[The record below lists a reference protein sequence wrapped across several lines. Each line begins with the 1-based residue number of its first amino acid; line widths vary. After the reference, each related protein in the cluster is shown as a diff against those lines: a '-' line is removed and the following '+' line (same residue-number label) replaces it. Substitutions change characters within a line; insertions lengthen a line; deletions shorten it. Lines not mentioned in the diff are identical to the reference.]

1 MKALEEF
8 FLRAYP
14 VVINKLTFELN
25 PTFTYHNVHH
35 TLDVINTAESI
46 AKSHNLSTTDIL
58 ILKIAALFHDTG
70 YLHLRKGH
78 EEKSSEIFLEYAL
91 NSSLDQSI
99 KDQII
104 GCIMATKMPQEP
116 NTLLEQILCDADLD
130 YLGRDDFDT
139 IEQQL
144 YFELCSAGEMS
155 DRLAWD
161 KVQVTFLQNHR
172 FHTDFSIQLRSKK
185 LLENLNVVR
194 SRII

>member
-1 MKALEEF
+1 MKSLEEF

-14 VVINKLTFELN
+14 VVVNKLTFELN

-35 TLDVINTAESI
+35 TLDVINTAEKL
-46 AKSHNLSTTDIL
+46 AQSHNLGTTEIL

-70 YLHLRKGH
+70 YLHVRKGH

-91 NSSLDQSI
+91 NSSLDGDI
-99 KDQII
+99 KEQII

-116 NTLLEQILCDADLD
+116 NSLLEQILCDADLD
-130 YLGRDDFDT
+130 YLGRDDFDE

-144 YFELCSAGEMS
+144 YSELCSAGEMS
-155 DRLAWD
+155 DRLTWD
-161 KVQVTFLQNHR
+161 KIQVTFLQNHR
-172 FHTDFSIQLRSKK
+172 FHTDYSIHLRSKK
-185 LLENLNVVR
+185 LLENLSTVR

>member
-1 MKALEEF
+1 MKELEEF

-14 VVINKLTFELN
+14 VVVNKLTFELN
-25 PTFTYHNVHH
+25 PSFTYHNVHH

-46 AKSHNLSTTDIL
+46 AISHNLDVTDVL

-91 NSSLDQSI
+91 NSSLEKEI
-99 KDQII
+99 KEQIV

-144 YFELCSAGEMS
+144 YLELCSAGEMT

-185 LLENLNVVR
+185 LLENLNAVR